1 MKFDVVG
8 SDDLTFPV
16 TIEGTLTVKELCDKV
31 QTNHQ
36 NVLTSI
42 GQGLRSDFLLALR
55 YKESH
60 TLPSNEVI
68 SHVLSDGEK
77 LIAIWASTIG
87 RIAPSRHKTALIKLA
102 QHVCYANGSFYCTLG
117 IIDSLS
123 INSSQVQD
131 ISKASAPKKPRPVDA
146 AKPSA
151 VSSSTSAPA
160 AVAVGSSLL
169 PIHSAAAQASSHS
182 SGSSSSSVSSSSS
195 AAAPQHKPLPAAPV
209 VNHTVQIA
217 DTTSESGS
225 STSSSVSSSS
235 SSSSVSST
243 KSSSSSATSSSQTAV
258 VQVAAVVKST
268 TPSVAVP
275 AARPAAAAKAPATPR
290 PASAAAGSAK
300 KAAGIKAP
308 DATVPAKPAAPMPSP
323 AAPTEK
329 SILAQ
334 ISSGVALPSSTP
346 KKRGARGGKNSA
358 SNKAKTAT
366 ST

>member
-16 TIEGTLTVKELCDKV
+16 TIDGSVTVKELCDKV
-31 QTNHQ
+31 QANHQ

-42 GQGLRSDFLLALR
+42 GQGLRSDFLLSLR

-60 TLPSNEVI
+60 TLPSNEVV

-77 LIAIWASTIG
+77 LIAVWASTIG
-87 RIAPSRHKTALIKLA
+87 RITPGRHKAALMKLA
-102 QHVCYANGSFYCTLG
+102 QHLCYANGSFYCTLG

-123 INSSQVQD
+123 INSSHVQD
-131 ISKASAPKKPRPVDA
+131 SSKVSAPKKQRTVDA
-146 AKPSA
+146 TKPNA

-160 AVAVGSSLL
+160 AVAAGGPLL
-169 PIHSAAAQASSHS
+169 HIHSAAAKASSHS
-182 SGSSSSSVSSSSS
+182 SASSTSSVSSSSS
-195 AAAPQHKPLPAAPV
+195 DDLPLHKPLPAAPV

-217 DTTSESGS
+217 DTTSESRS

-235 SSSSVSST
+235 ASSVSSS
-243 KSSSSSATSSSQTAV
+243 KSASSSSSSSSSQAAV

-268 TPSVAVP
+268 TPSVAAP
-275 AARPAAAAKAPATPR
+275 AARPAAAAKAPATSR
-290 PASAAAGSAK
+290 PASAAPGPAK
-300 KAAGIKAP
+300 KAAGIKAS
-308 DATVPAKPAAPMPSP
+308 DAIVPAKPPAPMPSP

-358 SNKAKTAT
+358 SNKAKTAP